1 MPASRRRPDGALAA
15 TAPGPAGPHRPRPSE
30 PGSPLATS
38 GWEVASCARHSCP
51 SPWLALVVAA
61 CGGAASSQGRGPAP
75 SAFDHHE
82 ATAAPW
88 PEPASTPYG
97 GVTYED
103 PGVNPYVDP
112 DEDRVSTFGLDVDT
126 ASYTIAQRYVDDGN
140 RPDPASVRV
149 EEWVNAFDQGYRT
162 PDDETFAIHAD
173 GGPTPFGADDEVLLR
188 VGLQARDVRDRAR
201 EAAALTF
208 VIDTSGSMEREGR
221 LELVKDA
228 LRLLVDELGRDDSVA
243 IVTFGDDARV
253 LLEPTRASEAHLILG
268 VIDEL
273 RPGGSTNLEAGLRL
287 GYDLARES
295 LTENGIDRVVLASDG
310 VANVGLTDPESI
322 LGAIE
327 RDAAAG
333 IELVSVGVG
342 MGNYNDTLLEQLADK
357 GDGFYAYVNV
367 LEEARRLFTEDLTGT
382 LQTVALDA
390 RARVEFDPDV
400 VAAYRLVGYEN
411 RDIDDQAFV
420 DPNVEAGAIGAGH
433 AVTALYAL
441 RLREDVGP
449 QEAFGT
455 VVLRWTD
462 PDTGAI
468 DEVAHEIRTSD
479 LARSFEAG
487 DPFFRFDAIVAATAE
502 VLRGSP
508 WVERLDLGVV
518 ANVADNE
525 AAGLPETDDVHEF
538 LELLDRMAEMD
549 G

>member
-1 MPASRRRPDGALAA
+1 MRTTILSLAVLALAM
-15 TAPGPAGPHRPRPSE
+15 AG
-30 PGSPLATS
+30 
-38 GWEVASCARHSCP
+38 
-51 SPWLALVVAA
+51 
-61 CGGAASSQGRGPAP
+61 CGGSSSSGNSGAAAASSAP
-75 SAFDHHE
+75 EHHQP
-82 ATAAPW
+82 TVAPW
-88 PEPASTPYG
+88 PAPVSTPYG

-112 DEDRVSTFGLDVDT
+112 DEDRVSTFALDVDT

-149 EEWVNAFDQGYRT
+149 EEWVNAFAQGYEG
-162 PDDETFAIHAD
+162 PEEEAFAILVD
-173 GGPTPFGADDEVLLR
+173 GGPTPFTATDEVLLR

-228 LRLLVDELGRDDSVA
+228 LRVLVDELDRGDTVA

-253 LLEPTRASEAHLILG
+253 LLEPTPAFDRDRILS

-287 GYDLARES
+287 GYDLARGS

-310 VANVGLTDPESI
+310 VANVGLTDPQSI
-322 LGAIE
+322 LGSIA
-327 RDAAAG
+327 RDAEAG

-342 MGNYNDTLLEQLADK
+342 MGNYNDALLEQLADQ

-367 LEEARRLFTEDLTGT
+367 LDEARRLFTEDLTGT

-390 RARVEFDPDV
+390 RAQVAFDADI

-433 AVTALYAL
+433 ASTALYAL

-449 QEAFGT
+449 QDVLGT
-455 VVLRWTD
+455 VRLRWTD
-462 PDTGAI
+462 PDTGVV
-468 DEVAHEIRTSD
+468 DELERQLRTSD
-479 LARSFEAG
+479 LARSFEAT
-487 DPFFRFDAIVAATAE
+487 DPYFRFDAIVAATAE

-508 WVERLDLGVV
+508 WTERLDLGT
-518 ANVADNE
+518 VADVADRE
-525 AAGLPETDDVHEF
+525 AEGLPETDEVHSF
-538 LELLDRMAEMD
+538 LDLLDRVADMGE
-549 G
+549 